1 MLSMGALASGV
12 LMLAACAAPLAGLT
26 PRDQLLI
33 ACDGMATT
41 MGIVRNYILDGTIR
55 HPETLTAL
63 RDASLVVE
71 ESCREEQDPGAALT
85 RLAAHSSILLEAR
98 LVAEAGTKR
107 GEGATWK

>member
-1 MLSMGALASGV
+1 MSMGALVSGV

-55 HPETLTAL
+55 HPETLAGL
-63 RDASLVVE
+63 RDASFVVE
-71 ESCREEQDPGAALT
+71 ESCREEQDPAGALT

-98 LVAEAGTKR
+98 LAAEAETKR